1 MELPEITTNLKQW
14 EVQSK
19 LNEQL
24 LEFIKLNYK
33 LCEKLEKRIEKLEN
47 K

>member
-14 EVQSK
+14 DLQSK
-19 LNEQL
+19 LNEEL
-24 LEFIKLNYK
+24 LELIKFNSK